1 MMKIL
6 EYINNNITYLD
17 GGMGTMLQSEGLGK
31 GERPEMWNLT
41 HPESVI
47 AVHKAYFDAGSNIV
61 SSNTFGVNALV
72 YSESEM
78 KELIE
83 KAYNN
88 CMTAKNQSLGKQEKF
103 IAFDIGPLGKLLAP
117 FGELEFNEAVEI
129 FSKSVA
135 AASDF
140 GFDLI
145 LIETMNDLYETKA
158 ALLACKENS
167 SLPVFVTNAY
177 SEDGRLLTGATP
189 EIMAELLESM
199 GACAVGANC
208 SSGPAQMLP
217 VIEKIL
223 KSTSL
228 PVIMKPN
235 AGLPV
240 FSDGISKYDIDEES
254 FSSVIASALDSGVR
268 LVGGCCGTTPSHIA
282 ALKEKTKDF
291 APVVLKNN
299 KRTVIT
305 SNTRCVEFGKRPVL
319 IGERINP
326 TGKKRFKQALLEND
340 IDYIISEGINQQ
352 EKGAHILDVNVGL
365 AGIDEAAMLE
375 TVVSELQIATDLP
388 LQLDSADPTALERAM
403 RIYKGKPLVNSVN
416 GKKESMES
424 IFPLIKKYGGS
435 VIALT
440 LDENGIPDTAE
451 KRLDIARKILDKA
464 SEYSVDKKDIIF
476 DPLTMAVSTD
486 ENSALVTLECIERIT
501 NELGCRTSLGVSNIS
516 FGLPNREL
524 LNSAFFLS
532 AMNKG
537 LSAAIMNPYSEKMTD
552 VYHSFCA
559 LSVIDDGFSS
569 YITYCDNNS
578 VHASERISDE
588 RAEDLADSVYKG
600 RIELSSELAE
610 KCLESSDALSVINE
624 KIIPALEKTGKA
636 YQEGRL
642 YLPQLLMS
650 ARAAGAAFD
659 VIKSKASS
667 SSQKKCSIILATV
680 EGDVHDI
687 GKNIVK
693 LLLENYGFD
702 VIDLG
707 KDVPADHIVNR
718 AKESGVGM
726 VGLSALMTTTLD
738 SMKKTV
744 ALIRQEIPDCKVI
757 VGGAVVTEEFARSI
771 NADKYAKDAL
781 DTVSFAEDVFS
792 ARL

>member
-1 MMKIL
+1 MI
-6 EYINNNITYLD
+6 
-17 GGMGTMLQSEGLGK
+17 
-31 GERPEMWNLT
+31 
-41 HPESVI
+41 
-47 AVHKAYFDAGSNIV
+47 
-61 SSNTFGVNALV
+61 
-72 YSESEM
+72 
-78 KELIE
+78 
-83 KAYNN
+83 
-88 CMTAKNQSLGKQEKF
+88 
-103 IAFDIGPLGKLLAP
+103 
-117 FGELEFNEAVEI
+117 
-129 FSKSVA
+129 
-135 AASDF
+135 
-140 GFDLI
+140 
-145 LIETMNDLYETKA
+145 
-158 ALLACKENS
+158 
-167 SLPVFVTNAY
+167 
-177 SEDGRLLTGATP
+177 
-189 EIMAELLESM
+189 
-199 GACAVGANC
+199 
-208 SSGPAQMLP
+208 P
-217 VIEKIL
+217 VIESIL

-240 FSDGISKYDIDEES
+240 FSDGMSKYDIDEDM
-254 FSSVIASALDSGVR
+254 FSSVIALALNSGVR
-268 LVGGCCGTTPSHIA
+268 LAGGCCGTTPSHIS
-282 ALKEKTKDF
+282 ALKEKTKGF
-291 APVVLKNN
+291 SPVIVKND
-299 KRTVIT
+299 KRTVVT
-305 SNTRCVEFGKRPVL
+305 SNTKYVEFGRKPVL

-352 EKGAHILDVNVGL
+352 EKGADILDVNVGL
-365 AGIDEAAMLE
+365 AGIDEAEMLE
-375 TVVSELQIATDLP
+375 KVVAELQVSTDLP
-388 LQLDSADPTALERAM
+388 LQLDSADPAALERAM

-416 GKKESMES
+416 GKRESMES

-464 SEYSVDKKDIIF
+464 AEYSVDKKDIIF

-501 NELGCRTSLGVSNIS
+501 DELGCRTSLGVSNIS
-516 FGLPNREL
+516 FGLPNRDL

-552 VYHSFCA
+552 VYYSFCA
-559 LSVIDDGFSS
+559 LNGIDNGFSS
-569 YITYCDNNS
+569 YVSYCDKNA
-578 VHASERISDE
+578 VIASERISDE
-588 RAEDLADSVYKG
+588 KSEDLTDAVYKG
-600 RIELSSELAE
+600 RMELSSALTQ
-610 KCLESSDALSVINE
+610 KCLELSDALSVINE

-659 VIKSKASS
+659 VIKSNASS

-707 KDVPADHIVNR
+707 KDVPADYIVKR
-718 AKESGVGM
+718 AKEHNVGI

-738 SMKKTV
+738 SMEKTV
-744 ALIRQEIPDCKVI
+744 DLLKQEMPKIKVV

-781 DTVSFAEDVFS
+781 DTVNFAEEIFS
-792 ARL
+792 CRL